1 VCPETTWTPWPPL
14 GAAGTFSAAV
24 RPLCHI
30 VLLAALPLL
39 AAGCN
44 LAKTSTCTAVQS
56 CASQGFQCGAFVDAC
71 GNAHDCGGCAA
82 GRSCSR
88 ADGTAGF
95 CALSGPLP
103 RAGNPDGHCLATLP
117 PEALPVDTSR
127 PTTVVG
133 DGTAASC
140 THAALATAIAA
151 GGVITFACGADP
163 VTIPVTA
170 TLRLPTDRDTVI
182 DGGGM
187 VTLDGGSAVRIL
199 SWNDGNWLTSDHV
212 LTLQHLVL
220 QNGKATG
227 TSLLASAP
235 PPCSQGYLDGQGG
248 ALFMRNGI
256 LHAVDVTFAGNQAA
270 LLGPDT
276 GGGAIYLLGAKP
288 ATISSCSFLANRASN
303 AGALGA
309 LFATLSIYDSL
320 FDGND
325 ATGTGANSDD
335 RNQCPVL
342 NVNGQYQVGSGGN
355 GGALCSDGVAMSIT
369 VCGTQVR
376 SNHAGA
382 FGSAIFFT
390 SNDPSRRG
398 TLTIRD
404 SLMFGNV
411 QDSNWWQWKPGIST
425 NAATVEPVNSD
436 IR

>member
-1 VCPETTWTPWPPL
+1 M
-14 GAAGTFSAAV
+14 
-24 RPLCHI
+24 RPSLRG

-39 AAGCN
+39 ASGCN
-44 LAKTSTCTAVQS
+44 LSETCHTSQS
-56 CASQGFQCGAFVDAC
+56 CDSHGYQCGAFVDGC
-71 GNAHDCGGCAA
+71 GKAHDCGSCAA

-95 CALSGPLP
+95 CALAGPLP
-103 RAGNPDGHCLATLP
+103 RAGNPDGHCLTALP
-117 PEALPVDTSR
+117 PEAMPADTSL

-133 DGTAASC
+133 NGTAASC
-140 THAALATAIAA
+140 TQAALAAAIAT
-151 GGVITFACGADP
+151 GGIITFACGADP

-170 TLRLPTDRDTVI
+170 TLQLRTDRDTVI
-182 DGGGM
+182 DGGNR
-187 VTLDGGSAVRIL
+187 VTLDGGFAVQIL
-199 SWNDGNWLTSDHV
+199 RWEDGNWLTSDHV

-227 TSLLASAP
+227 TRLLAPLPA
-235 PPCSQGYLDGQGG
+235 PCSQGYVDGQGG

-256 LHAVDVTFAGNQAA
+256 LHAIDVTFAGNQAA
-270 LLGPDT
+270 LIGPDT
-276 GGGAIYLLGAKP
+276 GGGAVYLLGSKP
-288 ATISSCSFLANRASN
+288 ATFSSCSFLSNRASN
-303 AGALGA
+303 AGAVGG
-309 LFATLSIYDSL
+309 LFATLSIHDSL
-320 FDGND
+320 FDGNQ

-335 RNQCPVL
+335 AVRCPYL
-342 NVNGQYQVGSGGN
+342 NENGQHQVGSGGN
-355 GGALCSDGVAMSIT
+355 GGALYSDGVAMDVT

-376 SNHAGA
+376 NSHAGA

-404 SLMFGNV
+404 ALMFANA
-411 QDSNWWQWKPGIST
+411 QDQTAWQWRPGIST